1 MINTALPKKNILL
14 VDDEKN
20 LTRTLSMLLETRG
33 YVVEVANTAA
43 EAFEKV
49 SSQVDLIILD
59 LRLPDCHGF
68 EVCRRLRQNE
78 KTSHIPIIM
87 LSAYT
92 LNEDKVQGLY
102 LGADDFLPKPC
113 EHEELFARIDVVMRR
128 SQGGTRK
135 GLCQKNHD
143 KIVCEL
149 RLILDQ
155 GLVLP
160 HYQPIY
166 RLEPF
171 SLYGMEVLTRPT
183 ISGPLA
189 NPENFFKAALQYG
202 MYPDLEMLSW
212 SKALGQLSTEIS
224 EEKIFLNCS
233 PYFIESSQFLRV
245 KALVEK
251 NQLTPHNVVLE
262 ITERSAVTNYKL
274 FYEHLSRFRDYGFRI
289 AVDDVGGGYASLQS
303 IVETRPDVVK
313 IDRHFITSLR
323 QDPFKRSVVKF
334 VVNLCKENNILCIAE
349 GVETQEDLEIVRDL
363 DVDAGQGYYFCRP
376 TPEIDL
382 PHFSTIVF

>member
-1 MINTALPKKNILL
+1 MIDIAHPKKNILL

-33 YVVEVANTAA
+33 YLVQVANTAA

-49 SSQVDLIILD
+49 TPQIDLIILD
-59 LRLPDCHGF
+59 LRLPDSHGF
-68 EVCRRLRQNE
+68 DVCRRLRDDE

-128 SQGGTRK
+128 SQGIQRR
-135 GLCQKNHD
+135 LCEQNHD
-143 KIVCEL
+143 NIVCDL

-155 GLVLP
+155 GLVRP

-166 RLEPF
+166 MLEPF
-171 SLYGMEVLTRPT
+171 ELYGMEVLTRPT
-183 ISGPLA
+183 IKGPLA
-189 NPENFFKAALQYG
+189 DPENFFNAALQYG
-202 MYPDLEMLSW
+202 MYADMEILSW
-212 SKALGQLSTEIS
+212 SKALAQLSSKIDQER
-224 EEKIFLNCS
+224 IFLNCS

-251 NQLTPHNVVLE
+251 SQVSPANVVLE

-274 FYEHLSRFRDYGFRI
+274 FYEHLSSFRDYGFRI

-313 IDRHFITSLR
+313 IDRHFITSLQ

-334 VVNLCKENNILCIAE
+334 VVSLCRENGILSVAE
-349 GVETQEDLEIVRDL
+349 GIETRDDLDIVREL
-363 DVDAGQGYYFCRP
+363 NVDAGQGYYFCRP

-382 PHFSTIVF
+382 PHFSSINF